1 MGCCF
6 RTVGQSDKNKRGGA
20 ETHSRWFV
28 TFLAS
33 PSFSKNLDPTWHTE
47 HIKLIYIIRQ
57 VDQNINLIVSLQ
69 PLSSSLLVSN
79 LISLLCA
86 PGITK
91 LFHAGLRAWRYRG
104 AWSPSDP
111 CPLATCNRARGIT
124 FLGRVKSRRHVIP
137 VASAKAR
144 GAPQHMRLCSR
155 EPPPPQ
161 PQLFSIPAWIVP
173 FNEGGISGGFGTS
186 CIGTCRTTRCLR
198 VGELIA
204 CTNSSCSEPGAG
216 YFSWRRIFLFT
227 GCVPLSSSTFNH
239 ANRDKTQ
246 TEQRNT
252 LKPHSR

>member
-1 MGCCF
+1 M
-6 RTVGQSDKNKRGGA
+6 
-20 ETHSRWFV
+20 
-28 TFLAS
+28 
-33 PSFSKNLDPTWHTE
+33 
-47 HIKLIYIIRQ
+47 
-57 VDQNINLIVSLQ
+57 
-69 PLSSSLLVSN
+69 
-79 LISLLCA
+79 SLLCA

-155 EPPPPQ
+155 EPPRSRSCSASPHE
-161 PQLFSIPAWIVP
+161 LFRSTR
-173 FNEGGISGGFGTS
+173 GGMSGGFGTS

-198 VGELIA
+198 VGEIIA

-227 GCVPLSSSTFNH
+227 GCVPLSSPTFNQRYNSNGIETH
-239 ANRDKTQ
+239 TQ
-246 TEQRNT
+246 TPLT
-252 LKPHSR
+252 LI

>member
-1 MGCCF
+1 M
-6 RTVGQSDKNKRGGA
+6 
-20 ETHSRWFV
+20 
-28 TFLAS
+28 
-33 PSFSKNLDPTWHTE
+33 
-47 HIKLIYIIRQ
+47 
-57 VDQNINLIVSLQ
+57 IVSLQ

-91 LFHAGLRAWRYRG
+91 LFHAGLRAWRYHG

-155 EPPPPQ
+155 ELPHPLPAAAVVQHPRMNCSV
-161 PQLFSIPAWIVP
+161 QLA
-173 FNEGGISGGFGTS
+173 GGFGTS

-204 CTNSSCSEPGAG
+204 CTNSSCSKPGAG

-227 GCVPLSSSTFNH
+227 GSVPLSSPTFNH
-239 ANRDKTQ
+239 ANRDTTQ